1 MEDIMD
7 FQKLWHREPI
17 ADRGISVVIP
27 AHSEAE
33 SIEAVVT
40 GVSDVLDKMG
50 RSHEIIV
57 VNDGSTD
64 ATAEIVERLIA
75 ANKRVHAI
83 HHATREGY
91 GAAVRSGF
99 RVAKYPLVLQLDGDH
114 QYDPAEVDRLL
125 GAIDRL
131 DIVCGY
137 RETPPND
144 SRGFGYW
151 FYRWVLR
158 VVFAVR
164 VRDVNC
170 GFRLFR
176 RSALRRIPIQSTGR
190 FANAEVLAKA
200 TFMNML
206 IGEAGVTYRPHAGS
220 PTVCPDE
227 GHRHLL
233 REAAHV
239 FRRPQ
244 FCTQNATADRQ
255 EQTIQ
260 TD

>member
-1 MEDIMD
+1 MD
-7 FQKLWHREPI
+7 LGKLLHREPI

-27 AHSEAE
+27 AHNEAE
-33 SIEAVVT
+33 NLEAVVT
-40 GVSDVLDKMG
+40 GMSAVFDGKG
-50 RSHEIIV
+50 RGHEVIV

-64 ATAEIVERLIA
+64 TTAEVAEKLVA
-75 ANKRVHAI
+75 ANKRVRVVQHDA
-83 HHATREGY
+83 REGY
-91 GAAVRSGF
+91 GAALRSGF
-99 RVAKYPLVLQLDGDH
+99 RVAKYPLVLQLDGDNR
-114 QYDPAEVDRLL
+114 YDPAEIDRLL
-125 GAIDRL
+125 GAINYVDV
-131 DIVCGY
+131 VCGY
-137 RETPPND
+137 RETRPAD
-144 SRGFGYW
+144 SRGVADW

-176 RSALRRIPIQSTGR
+176 RAALRRIPIQSNGR

-206 IGEAGVTYRPHAGS
+206 VGEVGVSCRPRSAGLIARPH
-220 PTVCPDE
+220 E
-227 GHRHLL
+227 GHRDVL

-244 FCTQNATADRQ
+244 FCTPNTTSDRS
-255 EQTIQ
+255 ESAIPTV
-260 TD
+260 